1 MWHPRTEIT
10 HVLAFPRERMIDK
23 GTGRSATREAPLE
36 TGPCI
41 QCCFFVV
48 GPCLDSS
55 PFNVS
60 TFFLDVADLGIVRR
74 PERCLGFLSFSSSLS
89 FFAFP
94 CLRQLVLLPHVRNVT
109 TADDRSR
116 NQPDAG
122 NKCRLGFGRGP
133 TAAQDGRAQQ

>member
-23 GTGRSATREAPLE
+23 GTGRSATQDAPLE

-41 QCCFFVV
+41 QYSMLLLRR
-48 GPCLDSS
+48 PSMSS
-55 PFNVS
+55 PFKVS

-74 PERCLGFLSFSSSLS
+74 PERCLGFLSFSSSLF

-116 NQPDAG
+116 NQPDSG